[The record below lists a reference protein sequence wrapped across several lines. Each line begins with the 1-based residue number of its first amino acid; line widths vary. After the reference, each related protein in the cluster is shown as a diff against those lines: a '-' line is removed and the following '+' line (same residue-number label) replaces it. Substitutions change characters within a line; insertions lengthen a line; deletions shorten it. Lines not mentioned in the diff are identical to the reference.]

1 MATVTTTT
9 YGTKTS
15 ITMDLANL
23 ASSSTLVAGVES
35 AEISNATNMYVDV
48 LVQGKVY
55 PGTTPTASTSIYV
68 YVWGSD
74 ATAASV
80 NLDVI
85 DGTTSAETISKA
97 GVRDGFLKLGAF
109 VTLSDTTSN
118 QEHPIAPF
126 SVAQLFGGVM
136 PKYWGLFVTHNT
148 GVAMYNN
155 AVNTNAFSYTGITY
169 TST

>member
-35 AEISNATNMYVDV
+35 AEISN
-48 LVQGKVY
+48 VY
-55 PGTTPTASTSIYV
+55 PGTTPTASMSIYV

-126 SVAQLFGGVM
+126 SVAQMFGGVM
-136 PKYWGLFVTHNT
+136 PMHWGLFVTHNT